1 MGEDGQDQQ
10 NGTASPTASDPK
22 DDGII
27 IAPIKVI
34 IPGVMS
40 DDDSEEEERP
50 VVKKKKKKKKKA
62 AAALDQAEEKKLDKT
77 MMLTKTFG
85 QAIRLI
91 NEQKVRFMA
100 FCLIS
105 QIDVWSLLDARS
117 RGAAGLINLIS
128 VFLQSN
134 FQHCCFR
141 HEKSKRP
148 DKRRFG

>member
-1 MGEDGQDQQ
+1 MGEEGEDQQ
-10 NGTASPTASDPK
+10 NGTASPPASDPN
-22 DDGII
+22 DGLIV
-27 IAPIKVI
+27 APIKVI

-40 DDDSEEEERP
+40 DDDSDEEERR

-62 AAALDQAEEKKLDKT
+62 AAEIDQLTAEEEKKMDKT

-91 NEQKVRFMA
+91 NEQKVRFIV

-105 QIDVWSLLDARS
+105 QIDVWSRRRQCILAR
-117 RGAAGLINLIS
+117 LIS
-128 VFLQSN
+128 VFLFAQSVT
-134 FQHCCFR
+134 FQRCCFR